1 VASAAP
7 EVLAHP
13 VRTVVAAMKSYWV
26 QVGAFANFEAA
37 KRLAARLHEWRL
49 PVHTAVPQD
58 SQTAPALSRV
68 RVGPFADR
76 AEAESALRDLRAR
89 GFTPFI
95 ADK

>member
-1 VASAAP
+1 
-7 EVLAHP
+7 
-13 VRTVVAAMKSYWV
+13 
-26 QVGAFANFEAA
+26 
-37 KRLAARLHEWRL
+37 
-49 PVHTAVPQD
+49 VHTAVLQD
-58 SQTAPALSRV
+58 NPTAPALSRV